1 MNISNYEKKRR
12 QHEKELNSFRNK
24 MGSNIVWFDSLSK
37 TKQYDLLF
45 GWKRE
50 KSSNKLE
57 HPEEKTI
64 IKVVRVGWG
73 KRMRTKEKVTNYPAS
88 LKHFIEKCKQNPN
101 FRPSVTKVRDTAID
115 ILLNSKK

>member
-24 MGSNIVWFDSLSK
+24 MGKHIVWFDSLSK

-50 KSSNKLE
+50 KSSNKLQA
-57 HPEEKTI
+57 PEEKTI
-64 IKVVRVGWG
+64 LRPTYVGYRR
-73 KRMRTKEKVTNYPAS
+73 KMVKQKITSYPAS
-88 LKHFIEKCKQNPN
+88 LKHFIAKCRVNPQ
-101 FRPSVTKVRDTAID
+101 FQPHRTKVRNAAID
-115 ILLNSKK
+115 LLLNNKK

>member
-1 MNISNYEKKRR
+1 
-12 QHEKELNSFRNK
+12 
-24 MGSNIVWFDSLSK
+24 MGKNIVWFDSLSK

-57 HPEEKTI
+57 QPEQKTI
-64 IKVVRVGWG
+64 LRPFRVGY
-73 KRMRTKEKVTNYPAS
+73 RTMIKQTTTSYPAS
-88 LKHFIEKCKQNPN
+88 LKHFIIKCRVNPN
-101 FRPSVTKVRDTAID
+101 FQPHRTKVRDAAID

>member
-12 QHEKELNSFRNK
+12 QHEKELKSFRNK

-50 KSSNKLE
+50 KSSNKLQS
-57 HPEEKTI
+57 PEDKI
-64 IKVVRVGWG
+64 IFKRTWVGYRI
-73 KRMRTKEKVTNYPAS
+73 KMVKEKVTSYPVS
-88 LKHFIEKCKQNPN
+88 FKHFIVKCRVNPN
-101 FRPSVTKVRDTAID
+101 FQPSRTKVRDAAID

>member
-1 MNISNYEKKRR
+1 
-12 QHEKELNSFRNK
+12 
-24 MGSNIVWFDSLSK
+24 MGKNIVWFDSLSK

-57 HPEEKTI
+57 QPEQKTI
-64 IKVVRVGWG
+64 LRPYRTGF
-73 KRMRTKEKVTNYPAS
+73 RTKMIKQKITSYPAS
-88 LKHFIEKCKQNPN
+88 LKHFIIKCRVNPD
-101 FRPSVTKVRDTAID
+101 FQPHRTKVRDAAID

>member
-24 MGSNIVWFDSLSK
+24 MGKHIVWFDSLSK

-45 GWKRE
+45 SWKRE
-50 KSSNKLE
+50 KSSNKLQA
-57 HPEEKTI
+57 PEEKTI
-64 IKVVRVGWG
+64 LRPTWV
-73 KRMRTKEKVTNYPAS
+73 KVTSYPAS
-88 LKHFIEKCKQNPN
+88 LKHFIIKCRVNPQ
-101 FRPSVTKVRDTAID
+101 FQPSRTKVRDAAID

>member
-45 GWKRE
+45 GWKRAE
-50 KSSNKLE
+50 CGFL
-57 HPEEKTI
+57 
-64 IKVVRVGWG
+64 
-73 KRMRTKEKVTNYPAS
+73 
-88 LKHFIEKCKQNPN
+88 C
-101 FRPSVTKVRDTAID
+101 
-115 ILLNSKK
+115 

>member
-1 MNISNYEKKRR
+1 MNISNYKKKRR

-24 MGSNIVWFDSLSK
+24 MGKNIVWFDSLSK

-50 KSSNKLE
+50 KSSNKLQA
-57 HPEEKTI
+57 PEEKTI
-64 IKVVRVGWG
+64 VKVVRVGWG
-73 KRMRTKEKVTNYPAS
+73 KRKRIKEKVTNYPAS
-88 LKHFIEKCKQNPN
+88 LKHFIAKCRVNPQ
-101 FRPSVTKVRDTAID
+101 FQPHRTKVRDAAID